1 MSNCKSSLRIGHFE
15 IDLKD
20 RDGMIG
26 QFWEFLSIDNDLVEN
41 EDYFDEDTL
50 ELGYEDE
57 ASRLLEKVTKGKK
70 INTLKSFEKTW
81 GKVFNI
87 LYDQEYWAE
96 CQYNIIEKGDGK
108 YIVYWAIGGR
118 NDWDR

>member
-1 MSNCKSSLRIGHFE
+1 MSNCKASLRIGHFE
-15 IDLKD
+15 VDLKE
-20 RDGMIG
+20 RDKMIG
-26 QFWEFLSIDNDLVEN
+26 EFWEFLSMDNDLVEN

-50 ELGYEDE
+50 ELGYPDE

-70 INTLKSFEKTW
+70 INTYNSFEKTW
-81 GKVFNI
+81 DKVFNI

-118 NDWDR
+118 NEWDR

>member
-1 MSNCKSSLRIGHFE
+1 MSNCKSSLLIGHFE
-15 IDLKD
+15 VDFKD

-26 QFWEFLSIDNDLVEN
+26 EFWEFLSMDADLTEN
-41 EDYFDEDTL
+41 EDYFQEDTL

-57 ASRLLEKVTKGKK
+57 ASRKVAEITKGKK

-81 GKVFNI
+81 DKVFNI
-87 LYDQEYWAE
+87 LYEQEYWAE

-108 YIVYWAIGGR
+108 YIVYWATGGR
-118 NDWDR
+118 DEWDR